1 MVEISA
7 ELCRHLDEGGVVAY
21 PTSTLPGLGCLPTKK
36 GLDHLFKIKNRRDD
50 QPVSLGVAS
59 LSQASELVKVPQ
71 FAISLLDNFP
81 LGSITLVLD
90 ANDSLDYRLGGD
102 RVAVRVFADPI
113 ARKLAEVVG
122 PITATSANPS
132 GVEPNNNVALA
143 AQSLNL
149 AKESILGGD
158 CPGGKG
164 STILSIEKNSL
175 EKVGF
180 SVTIMR
186 EGVVPRADVMSWMMK
201 IR

>member
-7 ELCRHLDEGGVVAY
+7 ELCRLLDEGGVVAY

-59 LSQASELVKVPQ
+59 LSQVSELVKVPQ

>member
-7 ELCRHLDEGGVVAY
+7 ELCRLLDDGGVVAY

-36 GLDHLFKIKNRRDD
+36 GLDNLFEIKNRRDD

-59 LSQASELVKVPQ
+59 LTQASELVKVPQ

-81 LGSITLVLD
+81 LGSITLILD
-90 ANDSLDYRLGGD
+90 ANNPLDSRLGGD

-132 GVEPNNNVALA
+132 GVEPSNNV
-143 AQSLNL
+143 
-149 AKESILGGD
+149 
-158 CPGGKG
+158 
-164 STILSIEKNSL
+164 
-175 EKVGF
+175 
-180 SVTIMR
+180 
-186 EGVVPRADVMSWMMK
+186 
-201 IR
+201 